1 MKNIVIIGC
10 GNGIGLR
17 TAQILS
23 QENKIIGISRT
34 ENPEL
39 NHPNINF
46 HQMDIVSGW
55 LDRIDFPEIVDG
67 LVYTPGSINLKPFN
81 KFSTDDFKNDFEIN
95 VLGSVRVIQ
104 KLLPNLKKSKSASIV
119 LFSSVAAGLG
129 MPFHASVA
137 VSKSAVEGLTRSL
150 AAEFSTSKIRVNAIA
165 PSLTDTKLASQLLSS
180 MEKREASSKRH
191 PLQRI

>member
-23 QENKIIGISRT
+23 QENKITGISRT

-46 HQMDIVSGW
+46 HQMDIVSGC
-55 LDRIDFPEIVDG
+55 LDIIDFPEIVDG

-104 KLLPNLKKSKSASIV
+104 KLLPNLKKI
-119 LFSSVAAGLG
+119 
-129 MPFHASVA
+129 
-137 VSKSAVEGLTRSL
+137 
-150 AAEFSTSKIRVNAIA
+150 
-165 PSLTDTKLASQLLSS
+165 
-180 MEKREASSKRH
+180 
-191 PLQRI
+191 